1 MRSDTLIAKRQRSL
15 LASRSQSRR
24 FDLCSYA
31 ESRTVCAATALS
43 IHQFFFH
50 LVQLE
55 QCTSS
60 LCQEQAAA
68 MRSEVASTLTE
79 ALGRYVIYLK
89 HCATRPPFRCAP
101 AHRERAD
108 RAGRDTVVRWA
119 VGYGTRSR
127 ARPRWALPLRR
138 GACATR
144 TVGIPSLH
152 RKKYARHT
160 GTCGARRGSGAPSPY
175 APNTA
180 DSPCI

>member
-1 MRSDTLIAKRQRSL
+1 M
-15 LASRSQSRR
+15 
-24 FDLCSYA
+24 
-31 ESRTVCAATALS
+31 CAATALS

-108 RAGRDTVVRWA
+108 RAGRHRCA
-119 VGYGTRSR
+119 VGGTV
-127 ARPRWALPLRR
+127 PGHELALGGLCLCVEERVLL
-138 GACATR
+138 AQ
-144 TVGIPSLH
+144 
-152 RKKYARHT
+152 
-160 GTCGARRGSGAPSPY
+160 
-175 APNTA
+175 
-180 DSPCI
+180 